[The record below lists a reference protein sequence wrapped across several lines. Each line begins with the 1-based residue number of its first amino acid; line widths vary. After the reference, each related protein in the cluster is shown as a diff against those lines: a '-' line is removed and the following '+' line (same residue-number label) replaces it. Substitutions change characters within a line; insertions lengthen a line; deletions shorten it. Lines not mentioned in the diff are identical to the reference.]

1 MLRDILILRLNWMS
15 DMKDLEKEYENTN
28 KKKLLMIASAIIIM
42 LVSAY
47 VFTTLGMKNISA
59 MQTFVA
65 ISKAFCGIL
74 DNGADAASNKM
85 IMLLRLPRIALA
97 MLAGIG
103 LAVSGAV
110 MQSLTRN
117 YLVSPFTLGISSA
130 AAFGAS
136 MSIVFGVGLFFQ
148 SEVGM
153 ISCAFMASC
162 ICGCIVYGIS
172 RYIGLNPSSI
182 VLVGISLNYLFSAM
196 TATIEFFAKEHKLE
210 AVVQWTF
217 GSFNRATWDSVL
229 ITAGVIC
236 LGFVVLMLYSL
247 KLNVMATNND
257 EMAKSL
263 GININKARVI
273 CGMTSILLTATIISF
288 TGVIGFVG
296 LIAPH
301 IARVLIGDNHFY
313 YLPFASVLGGVLLL
327 FSDMIGKFILYPV
340 NIPVGI
346 VISFLGVPLFIHLIL
361 MKRRSLE

>member
-1 MLRDILILRLNWMS
+1 MRDL
-15 DMKDLEKEYENTN
+15 KQEYKNEN
-28 KKKLLMIASAIIIM
+28 KKKILLIVTVVFIM

-47 VFTTLGMKNISA
+47 VFTTLGMKNISN
-59 MQTFVA
+59 MQTLVA
-65 ISKAFCGIL
+65 ISKAFSGTL
-74 DNGADAASNKM
+74 DNGADAASNKV

-97 MLAGIG
+97 ILAGIG
-103 LAVSGAV
+103 LAVSGAI

-136 MSIVFGVGLFFQ
+136 MSIVFGVGVFFQ

-153 ISCAFMASC
+153 ISCAFIASC

-217 GSFNRATWDSVL
+217 GSFNRATWESVL
-229 ITAGVIC
+229 ITFIVI
-236 LGFVVLMLYSL
+236 VVGLAILIIYSL
-247 KLNVMATNND
+247 KLNVMATNSD

-263 GININKARVI
+263 GINVNKARVV
-273 CGMTSILLTATIISF
+273 CGMTAILLTATIISF

-301 IARVLIGDNHFY
+301 IARLLIGDNHLY
-313 YLPFASVLGGVLLL
+313 YLPFASVLGGILLL

>member
-1 MLRDILILRLNWMS
+1 MS
-15 DMKDLEKEYENTN
+15 DMRDLKQEYKNKN
-28 KKKLLMIASAIIIM
+28 KKKILLIVTVVFIM

-47 VFTTLGMKNISA
+47 VFTTLGMKNISN
-59 MQTFVA
+59 MQTLVA
-65 ISKAFCGIL
+65 ISKAFSGTL
-74 DNGADAASNKM
+74 DNGADAASNKV

-97 MLAGIG
+97 ILAGIG
-103 LAVSGAV
+103 LAVSGAI

-136 MSIVFGVGLFFQ
+136 MSIVFGVGVFFQ

-153 ISCAFMASC
+153 ISCAFIASC

-217 GSFNRATWDSVL
+217 GSFNRATWESVL
-229 ITAGVIC
+229 ITFIVI
-236 LGFVVLMLYSL
+236 VVGLAILIIYSL
-247 KLNVMATNND
+247 KLNVMATNSD

-263 GININKARVI
+263 GINVNKARVV
-273 CGMTSILLTATIISF
+273 CGMTAILLTATIISF

-301 IARVLIGDNHFY
+301 IARLLIGDNHLY
-313 YLPFASVLGGVLLL
+313 YLPFASVLGGILLL

>member
-1 MLRDILILRLNWMS
+1 MTELKNVYKHEKRKKCLLILVVTIVML
-15 DMKDLEKEYENTN
+15 
-28 KKKLLMIASAIIIM
+28 IA
-42 LVSAY
+42 AY
-47 VFTTLGMKNISA
+47 IFTTLGMKNITSL
-59 MQTFVA
+59 QTLTA
-65 ISKAFCGIL
+65 ISKALNGTL
-74 DNGADAASNKM
+74 DSGVDAATNKV
-85 IMLLRLPRIALA
+85 IMLLRLPRITLA

-136 MSIVFGVGLFFQ
+136 MSIVFGVGVFFQ

-153 ISCAFMASC
+153 ISCAFAASC
-162 ICGCIVYGIS
+162 ICGCIVYGLS

-182 VLVGISLNYLFSAM
+182 VLVGIALNYLFSAM

-229 ITAGVIC
+229 ITLVIVM
-236 LGFVVLMLYSL
+236 LGLFVLMLFSL
-247 KLNVMATNND
+247 KLNVMATNSD
-257 EMAKSL
+257 EMARSL
-263 GININKARVI
+263 GININHVRI
-273 CGMTSILLTATIISF
+273 TCGMIAILLTATIISF

-301 IARVLIGDNHFY
+301 IARLLIGDNHLY

-327 FSDMIGKFILYPV
+327 FSDIIGKFILYPV

-361 MKRRSLE
+361 MKKRSLE

>member
-1 MLRDILILRLNWMS
+1 MLRDILILHLNWMS
-15 DMKDLEKEYENTN
+15 DMRDLKQEYKNEN
-28 KKKLLMIASAIIIM
+28 KKKILLIVTVVSIM

-47 VFTTLGMKNISA
+47 VFTTLGMKNISN
-59 MQTFVA
+59 MQTLVA
-65 ISKAFCGIL
+65 ISKAFSGTL
-74 DNGADAASNKM
+74 DNGADAASNKV

-103 LAVSGAV
+103 LAVSGAI

-136 MSIVFGVGLFFQ
+136 MSIVFGVGVFFQ

-153 ISCAFMASC
+153 ISCAFIASC

-217 GSFNRATWDSVL
+217 GSFNRATWESVIITFIVIVVGLAIL
-229 ITAGVIC
+229 II
-236 LGFVVLMLYSL
+236 YSL
-247 KLNVMATNND
+247 KLNVMATNSD

-263 GININKARVI
+263 GINVNKARVV
-273 CGMTSILLTATIISF
+273 CGMTAILLTATIISF

-301 IARVLIGDNHFY
+301 IARLLIGDNHLY
-313 YLPFASVLGGVLLL
+313 YLPFASVLGGILLL

>member
-1 MLRDILILRLNWMS
+1 MRDL
-15 DMKDLEKEYENTN
+15 KQEYKNEN
-28 KKKLLMIASAIIIM
+28 KKKILMIISVVFIM

-47 VFTTLGMKNISA
+47 VFTTLGMKNISN
-59 MQTFVA
+59 MQTLVA
-65 ISKAFCGIL
+65 ISKAFSGTL
-74 DNGADAASNKM
+74 DNDADAASNKV
-85 IMLLRLPRIALA
+85 IMLLRLPRITLA

-136 MSIVFGVGLFFQ
+136 MSIVFGVGVFFQ

-153 ISCAFMASC
+153 ISCAFIASC

-196 TATIEFFAKEHKLE
+196 TATIEFFAREHKLE

-217 GSFNRATWDSVL
+217 GSFNRATWESVL
-229 ITAGVIC
+229 ITFIV
-236 LGFVVLMLYSL
+236 VVLGLAILIIYSL
-247 KLNVMATNND
+247 KLNVMATNSD

-263 GININKARVI
+263 GINVNKARVV
-273 CGMTSILLTATIISF
+273 CGMTAILLTATIISF

-301 IARVLIGDNHFY
+301 IARLLIGDNHLY
-313 YLPFASVLGGVLLL
+313 YLPFASVLGGILLL

>member
-1 MLRDILILRLNWMS
+1 MLRDILTLHLNWMN
-15 DMKDLEKEYENTN
+15 DMRDLKQEYKNEN
-28 KKKLLMIASAIIIM
+28 KKKILLIVTVVFIM

-47 VFTTLGMKNISA
+47 VFTTLGMKNISN
-59 MQTFVA
+59 MQTLVA
-65 ISKAFCGIL
+65 ISKAFSGTL
-74 DNGADAASNKM
+74 DNGADAASNKV

-136 MSIVFGVGLFFQ
+136 MSIVFGVGVFFQ

-153 ISCAFMASC
+153 ISCAFIASC

-217 GSFNRATWDSVL
+217 GSFNRATWESVL
-229 ITAGVIC
+229 ITFIVI
-236 LGFVVLMLYSL
+236 VVGLAILIIYSL
-247 KLNVMATNND
+247 KLNVMATNSD

-263 GININKARVI
+263 GINVNKARVV
-273 CGMTSILLTATIISF
+273 CGMTAILLTATIISF
-288 TGVIGFVG
+288 TGVIGFIG

-301 IARVLIGDNHFY
+301 IARLLIGDNHLY
-313 YLPFASVLGGVLLL
+313 YLPFASVLGGILLL

-361 MKRRSLE
+361 MKRRNLE

>member
-1 MLRDILILRLNWMS
+1 MRDL
-15 DMKDLEKEYENTN
+15 KQEYKNEN
-28 KKKLLMIASAIIIM
+28 KKKVLLIISVVFIM

-47 VFTTLGMKNISA
+47 AFTTLGMKNISS
-59 MQTFVA
+59 MQTFMA
-65 ISKAFCGIL
+65 ISKAFSGTL
-74 DNGADAASNKM
+74 DNGADAASNKV

-136 MSIVFGVGLFFQ
+136 MSIVFGVGIFFHC
-148 SEVGM
+148 EVGM
-153 ISCAFMASC
+153 ISCAFIASC

-172 RYIGLNPSSI
+172 RYIGLNPNSI

-229 ITAGVIC
+229 ITLIVIV
-236 LGFVVLMLYSL
+236 LGLAILMIYSL
-247 KLNVMATNND
+247 KLNVMATNSD

-263 GININKARVI
+263 GININRARVV
-273 CGMTSILLTATIISF
+273 CGMTAILLTATIISF

-301 IARVLIGDNHFY
+301 IARLLIGDNHLY
-313 YLPFASVLGGVLLL
+313 YLPFASVLGGILLL

>member
-1 MLRDILILRLNWMS
+1 MLNLNNAY
-15 DMKDLEKEYENTN
+15 KNEQR
-28 KKKLLMIASAIIIM
+28 KKLLLIITVTIVMLIA
-42 LVSAY
+42 AY
-47 VFTTLGMKNISA
+47 VFTTLGMKNINSL
-59 MQTFVA
+59 QTLTA
-65 ISKAFCGIL
+65 ISKALNGTL
-74 DNGADAASNKM
+74 DNGADAATNKV
-85 IMLLRLPRIALA
+85 IMLLRLPRIILA
-97 MLAGIG
+97 MLAGVG

-148 SEVGM
+148 SEAGM
-153 ISCAFMASC
+153 ICCAFVASC

-172 RYIGLNPSSI
+172 RHIGLNPSSI
-182 VLVGISLNYLFSAM
+182 VLVGIALNYLFSAM

-229 ITAGVIC
+229 ITLVLVI
-236 LGFVVLMLYSL
+236 LGLLVLMLFSL
-247 KLNVMATNND
+247 KLNVMATNSD
-257 EMAKSL
+257 EMARSL
-263 GININKARVI
+263 GININQVRI
-273 CGMTSILLTATIISF
+273 TCGMIAILLTATIISF

-301 IARVLIGDNHFY
+301 IARLLIGDNHLY
-313 YLPFASVLGGVLLL
+313 YLPFASVLGGILLL
-327 FSDMIGKFILYPV
+327 FSDTIGKFILYPV

-361 MKRRSLE
+361 MKKRSLE

>member
-1 MLRDILILRLNWMS
+1 MRDL
-15 DMKDLEKEYENTN
+15 KQEYKNKN
-28 KKKLLMIASAIIIM
+28 KKKILLIVTVVFIM

-47 VFTTLGMKNISA
+47 VFTTLGMKNISN
-59 MQTFVA
+59 MQTLVA
-65 ISKAFCGIL
+65 ISKAFSGTL
-74 DNGADAASNKM
+74 DNGADAASNKV

-136 MSIVFGVGLFFQ
+136 MSIVFGVGVFFQ

-153 ISCAFMASC
+153 ISCAFIASC

-217 GSFNRATWDSVL
+217 GSFNRATWESVL
-229 ITAGVIC
+229 ITFIVI
-236 LGFVVLMLYSL
+236 VVGLAILIIYSL
-247 KLNVMATNND
+247 KLNVMATNSD

-263 GININKARVI
+263 GINVNKARVV
-273 CGMTSILLTATIISF
+273 CGMTAILLTATIISF
-288 TGVIGFVG
+288 TGVIGFIG

-301 IARVLIGDNHFY
+301 IARLLIGDNHLY
-313 YLPFASVLGGVLLL
+313 YLPFASVLGGILLL

-361 MKRRSLE
+361 MKRRNLE

>member
-1 MLRDILILRLNWMS
+1 MRDL
-15 DMKDLEKEYENTN
+15 KQEYKNEN
-28 KKKLLMIASAIIIM
+28 KKKILLIVTVVFIM

-47 VFTTLGMKNISA
+47 VFTTLGMKNISN
-59 MQTFVA
+59 MQTLVA
-65 ISKAFCGIL
+65 ISKAFSGTL
-74 DNGADAASNKM
+74 DNGAGAASNKV

-136 MSIVFGVGLFFQ
+136 MSIVFGVGVFFQ

-153 ISCAFMASC
+153 ISCAFIASC

-217 GSFNRATWDSVL
+217 GSFNRATWESVL
-229 ITAGVIC
+229 ITFIVI
-236 LGFVVLMLYSL
+236 VVGLAILIIYSL
-247 KLNVMATNND
+247 KLNVMATNSD

-263 GININKARVI
+263 GINVNKARVV
-273 CGMTSILLTATIISF
+273 CGMTAILLTATIISF
-288 TGVIGFVG
+288 TGVIGFIG

-301 IARVLIGDNHFY
+301 IARLLIGDNHLY
-313 YLPFASVLGGVLLL
+313 YLPFASVLGGILLL

-361 MKRRSLE
+361 MKRRNLE

>member
-1 MLRDILILRLNWMS
+1 MRDILILHLNWMS
-15 DMKDLEKEYENTN
+15 DMRDLKLEYKNENK
-28 KKKLLMIASAIIIM
+28 KKKLLIVSVVFIM
-42 LVSAY
+42 LASAY
-47 VFTTLGMKNISA
+47 VFTTLGMKNIST
-59 MQTFVA
+59 MQTLMA
-65 ISKAFCGIL
+65 ISKAFSGTL
-74 DNGADAASNKM
+74 DNGTDAASNKV

-136 MSIVFGVGLFFQ
+136 MSIVFGVGVFFQ

-153 ISCAFMASC
+153 ISCAFIASC

-229 ITAGVIC
+229 ITFIVIT
-236 LGFVVLMLYSL
+236 LGLAILIIYSL
-247 KLNVMATNND
+247 KLNVMATNSD

-263 GININKARVI
+263 GININKARVV
-273 CGMTSILLTATIISF
+273 CGMTAILLTATIISF

-301 IARVLIGDNHFY
+301 IARLLIGDNHLY
-313 YLPFASVLGGVLLL
+313 YLPFASVLGGILLL

>member
-1 MLRDILILRLNWMS
+1 MLRDILILHLNWMS
-15 DMKDLEKEYENTN
+15 DMRDLKQEYKNEN
-28 KKKLLMIASAIIIM
+28 KKKILLIVSVVFIM

-47 VFTTLGMKNISA
+47 VFTTLGIKNIST
-59 MQTFVA
+59 MQTLVA
-65 ISKAFCGIL
+65 ISKAFSGTL
-74 DNGADAASNKM
+74 DNGTDAASNKV

-136 MSIVFGVGLFFQ
+136 MSIVFGVGVFFQ

-153 ISCAFMASC
+153 ISCAFIASC

-229 ITAGVIC
+229 ITFIVIT
-236 LGFVVLMLYSL
+236 LGLSILIIYSL
-247 KLNVMATNND
+247 KLNVMATNSD

-263 GININKARVI
+263 GININKARIV
-273 CGMTSILLTATIISF
+273 CGMTAILLTATIISF

-301 IARVLIGDNHFY
+301 IARLIIGDNHLY
-313 YLPFASVLGGVLLL
+313 YLPFASVLGGILLL

>member
-1 MLRDILILRLNWMS
+1 MS
-15 DMKDLEKEYENTN
+15 DMRDLKQEYKNEN
-28 KKKLLMIASAIIIM
+28 KKKILLIVTVVFIM
-42 LVSAY
+42 LASAY
-47 VFTTLGMKNISA
+47 VFTTLGMKNISN
-59 MQTFVA
+59 MQTLVA
-65 ISKAFCGIL
+65 ISKAFSGTL
-74 DNGADAASNKM
+74 DNGADAASNKV

-97 MLAGIG
+97 ILAGIG
-103 LAVSGAV
+103 LAVSGAI

-136 MSIVFGVGLFFQ
+136 MSIVFGVGVFFQ

-153 ISCAFMASC
+153 ISCAFIASC

-217 GSFNRATWDSVL
+217 GSFNRATWESVL
-229 ITAGVIC
+229 ITFIVI
-236 LGFVVLMLYSL
+236 VVGLAILIIYSL
-247 KLNVMATNND
+247 KLNVMATNSD

-263 GININKARVI
+263 GINVNKARVV
-273 CGMTSILLTATIISF
+273 CGMTAILLTATIISF

-301 IARVLIGDNHFY
+301 IARLLIGDNHLY
-313 YLPFASVLGGVLLL
+313 YLPFASVLGGILLL

>member
-1 MLRDILILRLNWMS
+1 MLRDILILHLNWMS
-15 DMKDLEKEYENTN
+15 DMRDLKLEYKNENK
-28 KKKLLMIASAIIIM
+28 KKKLLIVSVVFIM
-42 LVSAY
+42 LASAY
-47 VFTTLGMKNISA
+47 VFTTLGMKNIST
-59 MQTFVA
+59 MQTLMA
-65 ISKAFCGIL
+65 ISKAFSGTL
-74 DNGADAASNKM
+74 DNGTDAASNKV

-136 MSIVFGVGLFFQ
+136 MSIVFGVGVFFQ

-153 ISCAFMASC
+153 ISCAFIASC

-229 ITAGVIC
+229 ITFIVIT
-236 LGFVVLMLYSL
+236 LGLAILIIYSL
-247 KLNVMATNND
+247 KLNVMATNSD

-263 GININKARVI
+263 GININKARVV
-273 CGMTSILLTATIISF
+273 CGMTAILLTATIISF

-301 IARVLIGDNHFY
+301 IARLLIGDNHLY
-313 YLPFASVLGGVLLL
+313 YLPFASVLGGFLLL

>member
-1 MLRDILILRLNWMS
+1 MRDL
-15 DMKDLEKEYENTN
+15 KQEYKNEN
-28 KKKLLMIASAIIIM
+28 KKKILLIVTVVFIM

-47 VFTTLGMKNISA
+47 IFTTLGMKNISN
-59 MQTFVA
+59 MQTLVA
-65 ISKAFCGIL
+65 ISKAFSGTL
-74 DNGADAASNKM
+74 DNGADAASNKV

-136 MSIVFGVGLFFQ
+136 MSIVFGVGVFFQ

-153 ISCAFMASC
+153 ISCAFIASC

-217 GSFNRATWDSVL
+217 GSFNRATWESVL
-229 ITAGVIC
+229 ITFIVI
-236 LGFVVLMLYSL
+236 VVGLAILIIYSL
-247 KLNVMATNND
+247 KLNVMATNSD

-263 GININKARVI
+263 GINVNKARVV
-273 CGMTSILLTATIISF
+273 CGMTAILLTATIISF
-288 TGVIGFVG
+288 TGVIGFIG

-301 IARVLIGDNHFY
+301 IARLLIGDNHLY
-313 YLPFASVLGGVLLL
+313 YLPFASVLGGILLL

-361 MKRRSLE
+361 MKRRNLE

>member
-1 MLRDILILRLNWMS
+1 MRDILILHLNWMS
-15 DMKDLEKEYENTN
+15 DMRDLKQEYKNEN
-28 KKKLLMIASAIIIM
+28 KKKVLLIISVVFIM

-47 VFTTLGMKNISA
+47 AFTTLGMKSISS
-59 MQTFVA
+59 MQTFMA
-65 ISKAFCGIL
+65 ISKAFSGTL
-74 DNGADAASNKM
+74 DNGADAASNKV

-136 MSIVFGVGLFFQ
+136 MSIVFGVGIFFQ

-153 ISCAFMASC
+153 ISCAFIASC
-162 ICGCIVYGIS
+162 ICGFIVYGIS
-172 RYIGLNPSSI
+172 RYIGLNPNSI

-229 ITAGVIC
+229 ITFIVIV
-236 LGFVVLMLYSL
+236 LGLAILMIYSL
-247 KLNVMATNND
+247 KLNVMATNSD

-263 GININKARVI
+263 GININRARVV
-273 CGMTSILLTATIISF
+273 CGMTAILLTATIISF

-301 IARVLIGDNHFY
+301 IARFLIGDNHLY
-313 YLPFASVLGGVLLL
+313 YLPFASVLGGILLL

>member
-1 MLRDILILRLNWMS
+1 MQDILILHLNWMS
-15 DMKDLEKEYENTN
+15 DMRDLKQEYKNEN
-28 KKKLLMIASAIIIM
+28 KKKILLIVSVVFIM

-47 VFTTLGMKNISA
+47 VFTTLGMKNIST
-59 MQTFVA
+59 MQTLVA
-65 ISKAFCGIL
+65 ISKAFSGTL
-74 DNGADAASNKM
+74 DNGTDAASNKV

-136 MSIVFGVGLFFQ
+136 MSIVFGVGVFFQ

-153 ISCAFMASC
+153 ISCAFIASC

-229 ITAGVIC
+229 ITFIVIT
-236 LGFVVLMLYSL
+236 LGLSILIIYSL
-247 KLNVMATNND
+247 KLNVMATNSD

-263 GININKARVI
+263 GININKARIV
-273 CGMTSILLTATIISF
+273 CGMTAILLTATIISF

-301 IARVLIGDNHFY
+301 IARLIIGDNHLY

>member
-1 MLRDILILRLNWMS
+1 MRDL
-15 DMKDLEKEYENTN
+15 KQEYKNEN
-28 KKKLLMIASAIIIM
+28 KKKILLIVTVVFIM

-47 VFTTLGMKNISA
+47 VFTTLGMKNISN
-59 MQTFVA
+59 MQTLVA
-65 ISKAFCGIL
+65 ISKAFSGTL
-74 DNGADAASNKM
+74 DNGADAASNKV

-136 MSIVFGVGLFFQ
+136 MSIVFGVGVFFQ

-153 ISCAFMASC
+153 ISCAFIASC

-210 AVVQWTF
+210 VVVQWTF
-217 GSFNRATWDSVL
+217 GSFNRATWESVL
-229 ITAGVIC
+229 ITFIVI
-236 LGFVVLMLYSL
+236 VVGLAILIIYSL
-247 KLNVMATNND
+247 KLNVMATNSD

-263 GININKARVI
+263 GINVNKARVV
-273 CGMTSILLTATIISF
+273 CGMTAILLTATIISF
-288 TGVIGFVG
+288 TGVIGFIG

-301 IARVLIGDNHFY
+301 IARLLIGDNHLY
-313 YLPFASVLGGVLLL
+313 YLPFASVLGGILLL

-361 MKRRSLE
+361 MKRRNLE

>member
-1 MLRDILILRLNWMS
+1 MLRDILILHLNWMS
-15 DMKDLEKEYENTN
+15 DMRDLKQEYKNEN
-28 KKKLLMIASAIIIM
+28 KKKILLIVTVVFIM

-47 VFTTLGMKNISA
+47 VFTTLGMKNIST
-59 MQTFVA
+59 MQTLVA
-65 ISKAFCGIL
+65 ISKAFSGTL
-74 DNGADAASNKM
+74 DNGTDAASNKV

-136 MSIVFGVGLFFQ
+136 MSIVFGVGVFFQ

-153 ISCAFMASC
+153 ISCAFIASC

-229 ITAGVIC
+229 ITFIVIT
-236 LGFVVLMLYSL
+236 LGLSILIIYSL
-247 KLNVMATNND
+247 KLNVMATNSD

-263 GININKARVI
+263 GININKARIV
-273 CGMTSILLTATIISF
+273 CGMTAILLTATIISF

-301 IARVLIGDNHFY
+301 IARLIIGDNHLY
-313 YLPFASVLGGVLLL
+313 YLPFASVLGGILLL

>member
-1 MLRDILILRLNWMS
+1 MS
-15 DMKDLEKEYENTN
+15 DMRDLKQEYKNEN
-28 KKKLLMIASAIIIM
+28 KKKILLIVTVVFIM

-47 VFTTLGMKNISA
+47 VFTTLGMKNISN
-59 MQTFVA
+59 MQTLVA
-65 ISKAFCGIL
+65 ISKAFSGTL
-74 DNGADAASNKM
+74 DNGADAASNKV

-103 LAVSGAV
+103 LAVSGAI
-110 MQSLTRN
+110 MQSLTGN

-136 MSIVFGVGLFFQ
+136 MSIVFGVGVFFQ

-153 ISCAFMASC
+153 ISCAFIASC

-217 GSFNRATWDSVL
+217 GSFNRATWESVL
-229 ITAGVIC
+229 ITFIVI
-236 LGFVVLMLYSL
+236 VVGLAILIIYSL
-247 KLNVMATNND
+247 KLNVMATNSD

-263 GININKARVI
+263 GINVNKARVV
-273 CGMTSILLTATIISF
+273 CGMTAILLTATIISF

-301 IARVLIGDNHFY
+301 IARLLIGDNHLY
-313 YLPFASVLGGVLLL
+313 YLPFASVLGGILLL

>member
-1 MLRDILILRLNWMS
+1 MS
-15 DMKDLEKEYENTN
+15 DMRDLKQEYKNEN
-28 KKKLLMIASAIIIM
+28 KKKILLIVTVVFIM

-47 VFTTLGMKNISA
+47 VFTTLGMKNISN
-59 MQTFVA
+59 MQTLVA
-65 ISKAFCGIL
+65 ISKAFSGTL
-74 DNGADAASNKM
+74 DNGADAASNKV

-97 MLAGIG
+97 ILAGIG
-103 LAVSGAV
+103 LAVSGAI

-136 MSIVFGVGLFFQ
+136 MSIVFGVGVFFQ

-153 ISCAFMASC
+153 ISCAFIASC

-217 GSFNRATWDSVL
+217 GSFNRATWESVL
-229 ITAGVIC
+229 ITFIVI
-236 LGFVVLMLYSL
+236 VVGLAILIIYSL
-247 KLNVMATNND
+247 KLNVMATNSD

-263 GININKARVI
+263 GINVNKARVV
-273 CGMTSILLTATIISF
+273 CGMTAILLTATIISF

-301 IARVLIGDNHFY
+301 IARLLIGDNHLY
-313 YLPFASVLGGVLLL
+313 YLPFASVLGGILLL

>member
-1 MLRDILILRLNWMS
+1 MLQDILILHLNWMS
-15 DMKDLEKEYENTN
+15 DMRDLKQEYKNEN
-28 KKKLLMIASAIIIM
+28 KKKILLIVSVVFIM

-47 VFTTLGMKNISA
+47 VFTTLGMKNIST
-59 MQTFVA
+59 MQTLVA
-65 ISKAFCGIL
+65 ISKAFSGTL
-74 DNGADAASNKM
+74 DNGTDAASNKV

-136 MSIVFGVGLFFQ
+136 MSIVFGVGVFFQ

-153 ISCAFMASC
+153 ISCAFIASC

-229 ITAGVIC
+229 ITFIVIT
-236 LGFVVLMLYSL
+236 LGLSILIIYSL
-247 KLNVMATNND
+247 KLNVIATNSD

-263 GININKARVI
+263 GININKARIV
-273 CGMTSILLTATIISF
+273 CGMTAILLTATIISF

-301 IARVLIGDNHFY
+301 IARLIIGDNHLY

>member
-1 MLRDILILRLNWMS
+1 MRDL
-15 DMKDLEKEYENTN
+15 KQEYKNEN
-28 KKKLLMIASAIIIM
+28 KKKILMIISVVFIM

-47 VFTTLGMKNISA
+47 VFTTLGMKNISN
-59 MQTFVA
+59 MQTLVA
-65 ISKAFCGIL
+65 ISKAFSGTL
-74 DNGADAASNKM
+74 DNDADAASNKV
-85 IMLLRLPRIALA
+85 IMLLRLPRITLA

-136 MSIVFGVGLFFQ
+136 MSIVFGVGVFFQ

-153 ISCAFMASC
+153 ISCAFIASC

-196 TATIEFFAKEHKLE
+196 TATIEFFAREHKLE

-217 GSFNRATWDSVL
+217 GSFNRATWEIVL
-229 ITAGVIC
+229 ITFIV
-236 LGFVVLMLYSL
+236 VVLGLARLIIYSL
-247 KLNVMATNND
+247 KLNVMATNSD

-263 GININKARVI
+263 GINVNKARVV
-273 CGMTSILLTATIISF
+273 CGMTAILLTATIISF

-301 IARVLIGDNHFY
+301 IARLLIGDNHLY
-313 YLPFASVLGGVLLL
+313 YLPFASVLGGILLL

>member
-1 MLRDILILRLNWMS
+1 MLQDILILHLNWMS
-15 DMKDLEKEYENTN
+15 DMRDLKQEYKNEN
-28 KKKLLMIASAIIIM
+28 KKKILMIISVVFII

-47 VFTTLGMKNISA
+47 VFTTLGMKNISN
-59 MQTFVA
+59 MQTLVA
-65 ISKAFCGIL
+65 ISKAFSGTL
-74 DNGADAASNKM
+74 DNGTDAASNKV

-136 MSIVFGVGLFFQ
+136 MSIVFGVGVFFQ

-153 ISCAFMASC
+153 ISCAFIASC

-196 TATIEFFAKEHKLE
+196 TATIEFFAREHKLE

-217 GSFNRATWDSVL
+217 GSFNRATWESVL
-229 ITAGVIC
+229 ITFIV
-236 LGFVVLMLYSL
+236 VVLGLAILIIYSL
-247 KLNVMATNND
+247 KLNVMATNSD

-263 GININKARVI
+263 GINVNKARVV
-273 CGMTSILLTATIISF
+273 CGMTAILLTATIISF

-301 IARVLIGDNHFY
+301 IARLLIGDNHLY
-313 YLPFASVLGGVLLL
+313 YLPFASVLGGILLL

>member
-1 MLRDILILRLNWMS
+1 MTELKNVYNH
-15 DMKDLEKEYENTN
+15 EKQ
-28 KKKLLMIASAIIIM
+28 KKLLLILVVTIVMLIA
-42 LVSAY
+42 AY
-47 VFTTLGMKNISA
+47 VFTTLGMKNISSL
-59 MQTFVA
+59 QTLIA
-65 ISKAFCGIL
+65 IGKTLNGAL
-74 DNGADAASNKM
+74 DNGADAASNKV

-136 MSIVFGVGLFFQ
+136 MSIVFGVGVFFQ
-148 SEVGM
+148 SEAGM
-153 ISCAFMASC
+153 ICCAFVASC

-182 VLVGISLNYLFSAM
+182 VLVGIALNYLFSAM

-229 ITAGVIC
+229 ITLVIVM
-236 LGFVVLMLYSL
+236 LGLIVLMLFSL
-247 KLNVMATNND
+247 KLNVMATNSD
-257 EMAKSL
+257 EMARSL
-263 GININKARVI
+263 GININQVRI
-273 CGMTSILLTATIISF
+273 TCGMIAILLTATIISF

-301 IARVLIGDNHFY
+301 IARLLIGDNHLY
-313 YLPFASVLGGVLLL
+313 YLPFASVLGGILLL
-327 FSDMIGKFILYPV
+327 FSDTIGKFILYPV

-361 MKRRSLE
+361 MKKRSLE

>member
-1 MLRDILILRLNWMS
+1 
-15 DMKDLEKEYENTN
+15 MKDLEKNYKVREQ
-28 KKKLLMIASAIIIM
+28 KKFLLIVGAAFFM
-42 LVSAY
+42 LLAAY
-47 VFTTLGMKNISA
+47 IFTTLGMKNVPCT
-59 MQTFVA
+59 QTIVA
-65 ISKAFCGIL
+65 ISKAVSGTI
-74 DNGADAASNKM
+74 NSGADAATNKV

-97 MLAGIG
+97 ILAGVG

-136 MSIVFGVGLFFQ
+136 MSIVFGTGLFFQ
-148 SEVGM
+148 SEIGM
-153 ISCAFMASC
+153 ISCAFVASC
-162 ICGCIVYGIS
+162 ACGCIVYGVS

-182 VLVGISLNYLFSAM
+182 VLVGIALNYLFSAM

-217 GSFNRATWDSVL
+217 GSFNRATWDGVTVTFVIVVL
-229 ITAGVIC
+229 GVVI
-236 LGFVVLMLYSL
+236 LMLYSL
-247 KLNVMATNND
+247 KLNAMATNGD

-263 GININKARVI
+263 GISVSQIRVV
-273 CGMTSILLTATIISF
+273 CGMTAILLTATIISF

-301 IARVLIGDNHFY
+301 IARLIIGDNHLY
-313 YLPFASVLGGVLLL
+313 YLPFASVLGGLLL
-327 FSDMIGKFILYPV
+327 LVSDTIGKFILYPV

-361 MKRRSLE
+361 MKRRSID

>member
-1 MLRDILILRLNWMS
+1 MRDILILHLNWMS
-15 DMKDLEKEYENTN
+15 DMRDLKQEYKNEN
-28 KKKLLMIASAIIIM
+28 KKKVLLIISVVFIM

-47 VFTTLGMKNISA
+47 AFTTLGMKSISS
-59 MQTFVA
+59 MQTFMA
-65 ISKAFCGIL
+65 ISKAFSGTL
-74 DNGADAASNKM
+74 DNGADAASNKV

-136 MSIVFGVGLFFQ
+136 MSIVFGVGIFFQ

-153 ISCAFMASC
+153 ISCAFIASC

-172 RYIGLNPSSI
+172 RYIGLNPNSI

-229 ITAGVIC
+229 ITFIVIV
-236 LGFVVLMLYSL
+236 LGLAILMIYSL
-247 KLNVMATNND
+247 KLNVMATNSD

-263 GININKARVI
+263 GININRARVV
-273 CGMTSILLTATIISF
+273 CGMTAILLTATIISF

-301 IARVLIGDNHFY
+301 IARFLIGDNHLY
-313 YLPFASVLGGVLLL
+313 YLPFASVLGGILLL